1 MRERERE
8 REEEWFVIFVFSGS
22 YHTVIRIVVSYSM
35 YRMYAVLYG
44 ISACFTADYSI
55 I

>member
-22 YHTVIRIVVSYSM
+22 YHTV
-35 YRMYAVLYG
+35 LYG